1 MKKKIIFITEAL
13 WIGGIETALVN
24 LLKSLDYE
32 KYEVTC
38 LILRND
44 QTMASRLPERVRLL
58 VADRH
63 DAVSFRERY
72 RYARLY
78 HLTEKSENPSRL
90 HRAMMW
96 AVPAIKWVENQLYI
110 RYIQENLK
118 NEYFDTCVIYSDR
131 AAETAVRAIRA
142 EKFLLFYHHGA
153 MRRVYHDEI
162 GYRRSEAIIAV
173 SRNVENALRKYRS
186 AHAAKMTTVHN
197 FTDVEAIREKS
208 REQTPE
214 AFEEDVFHIVSCG
227 RISPEKGMDLAVEAC
242 AALVAAG
249 HTRLHW
255 WLVGGGPAEAQVRE
269 RIRQLHMESHV
280 TLLGMRNNP
289 YPYMARADLYVQPS
303 RVEGYPMTILEA
315 LLLGKPVVATH
326 TEGAREILRDAENG
340 LLCPIDSARLA
351 QTVERLL
358 TQREQ
363 LHRLQQAAQNMDF
376 AQRNRQNVAL
386 LETLL

>member
-1 MKKKIIFITEAL
+1 MKKKILFVTKAL
-13 WIGGIETALVN
+13 WIGGIETALTN
-24 LLKSLDYE
+24 LLRQLDPE
-32 KYEVTC
+32 KYEITC
-38 LILRND
+38 LLLQD
-44 QTMASRLPERVRLL
+44 VQTMAHRLPQTCRLL
-58 VADRH
+58 VADREH
-63 DAVSFRERY
+63 TVSFPSPY
-72 RYARLY
+72 RFARLF
-78 HLTEKSENPSRL
+78 HLAEEPQNPSRL
-90 HRAMMW
+90 HRLLIFLTPAVRW
-96 AVPAIKWVENQLYI
+96 AENRLYI
-110 RYIQENLK
+110 RYVRRAMAGER
-118 NEYFDTCVIYSDR
+118 FDTCVIYSDV

-280 TLLGMRNNP
+280 TLLGMRKNP
-289 YPYMARADLYVQPS
+289 YPYIGRADLYVQPS
-303 RVEGYPMTILEA
+303 RVEAFGLTILEA
-315 LLLGKPVVATH
+315 QILGRPVVSTDTA
-326 TEGAREILRDAENG
+326 GAAELLRDGENG
-340 LLCPIDSARLA
+340 LLCPIDSQQLA

-363 LHRLQQAAQNMDF
+363 LHRLRQAAQNMDF